1 MLWAASQLCGLF
13 VPKDQQKGKKM
24 LPWKIIDSN
33 YQKEIQQLFYSREA
47 GRHLA
52 WGNGVVVWFSD
63 LLIEAC
69 YMCLFFTS
77 HSVMQYL

>member
-1 MLWAASQLCGLF
+1 
-13 VPKDQQKGKKM
+13 M